1 MDNPLNHIY
10 LRISDMLEQQ
20 INSGTLK
27 IGDRLPSVR
36 VMCKEQGVSMST
48 VLQAYYH
55 LEAKGLIESRP
66 QSGYY
71 VRFSPRQLTARPKLS
86 DERYLVGGST
96 AEDLIAEVY
105 NDLAD
110 STRTVF
116 SLSVPAPEL
125 LPIAKLN
132 KAIVE
137 AVRRLPAGGTGYET
151 IQGNINLRRQI
162 ARWSV
167 VWGGTLS
174 SADIVTT
181 TGCMNALSLSLKAVT
196 ELGDTIVVESPGYF
210 GILQLAE
217 GLGLRVIEVRT
228 DAETGI
234 DIDMLKKVLETKKVK
249 AVILM
254 SNFNNPL
261 GCSVPDENKREIV
274 KMIQHHHIALIED
287 ELYGDVYFSPN
298 RPKNCKAFDDSG
310 LVMWCSS
317 FSKTLAPGYR
327 VGWVAPGLWLEKVK
341 RFKMYQQISSATLQ
355 QEAIALFL
363 ENGRYEH
370 HLRRLRNTLHS
381 NCLQYIRAIDE
392 YFPSGTSTSHPKGG
406 FLLWVEMAKHIDT
419 YQLYKLALRYGI
431 SIAPGRMFTLKDQYH
446 NCMRLSYGLPWSHK
460 VDDALKKLGRL
471 VGG

>member
-20 INSGTLK
+20 INNSTLK

-55 LEAKGLIESRP
+55 LESKGLIESRP

-71 VRFSPRQLTARPKLS
+71 VRFSPRKITARPKFS
-86 DERYLVGGST
+86 DDLLLTGGSS
-96 AEDLIAEVY
+96 AEDLIAEIY
-105 NDLAD
+105 NDLSD
-110 STRTVF
+110 SSRIVF

-132 KAIVE
+132 KSIVE
-137 AVRRLPAGGTGYET
+137 AMRRLPASGTSYET

-162 ARWSV
+162 ARWAV
-167 VWGGTLS
+167 VWGGTLT
-174 SADIVTT
+174 ADDIVTT

-217 GLGLRVIEVRT
+217 NLGLRVIEVRT
-228 DAETGI
+228 DPETGI
-234 DIDMLKKVLETKKVK
+234 DIDILKKVLDTKKVK

-261 GCSVPDENKREIV
+261 GCSVPDDNKKLIV

-392 YFPSGTSTSHPKGG
+392 YFPAGTSTSHPQGG

-419 YQLYKLALRYGI
+419 YQLYKTALKYGI
-431 SIAPGRMFTLKDQYH
+431 SIAPGRMFTLKDQYQ
-446 NCMRLSYGLPWSHK
+446 NCMRLSYGLPWSKK
-460 VDDALKKLGRL
+460 VDDALKRLGSL
-471 VGG
+471 VG